1 MCYNYF
7 VLNWERSVILKIKEK
22 YKGIVYIILSAFCFA
37 LMNMFVKLSGDLP
50 TWEKAFF
57 RNFVA
62 FFIALILVL
71 KDRKSF
77 HFNVKNL
84 CPLLLRS
91 TLGVLGIVCNFY
103 AIDHLVLSDAS
114 ILNKMSPFF
123 VIIFS
128 LIILKEKLTV
138 PQGLIVVGAFIGVLF
153 VIKPDFSNVQWIPSL
168 IGLAGG
174 MCAGFAYTMVR
185 LLGTRG
191 EKGSFIV
198 LFFSGFSTVVL
209 APMMIINF
217 EMFTPFQLF
226 SLLMA
231 GVAASGGQFA
241 ITAAYTYAPAKEV
254 SVYDYSQIIFAAG
267 LGFFVFGDVPDYL
280 SVIGY
285 IIIVLMAVIMF
296 GYNNNL
302 WLFKNIK
309 HK

>member
-1 MCYNYF
+1 MT
-7 VLNWERSVILKIKEK
+7 IPKK
-22 YKGIVYIILSAFCFA
+22 YRGIVYIVLSAFCFA

-50 TWEKAFF
+50 TFEKAFF

-62 FFIALILVL
+62 FFFALFMVL
-71 KDRKSF
+71 KVRKNF
-77 HFNVKNL
+77 HFNKKNL
-84 CPLLLRS
+84 PYLLLRS
-91 TLGVLGIVCNFY
+91 GFGVLGIICNFY

-128 LIILKEKLTV
+128 LLILKEKLSLT
-138 PQGLIVVGAFIGVLF
+138 QGLIVIGAFVGAVF
-153 VIKPDFSNVQWIPSL
+153 VIKPDFSSAEWLPSL
-168 IGLAGG
+168 AGLIGG

-198 LFFSGFSTVVL
+198 LFFSGFSSIVL
-209 APMMIINF
+209 LPLMIMNF
-217 EMFTPFQLF
+217 QMFTPFQLF

-231 GVAASGGQFA
+231 GVSAAGGQFA
-241 ITAAYTYAPAKEV
+241 ITSAYTYAPAKEV

-267 LGFFVFGDVPDYL
+267 LGFFVFGDTPDYL

-285 IIIVLMAVIMF
+285 IIIVLMAIVMF
-296 GYNNNL
+296 MYNNKI
-302 WLFKNIK
+302 WIFKK
-309 HK
+309 RTA

>member
-1 MCYNYF
+1 MT
-7 VLNWERSVILKIKEK
+7 IPKK

-50 TWEKAFF
+50 TFEKAFF

-62 FFIALILVL
+62 FFFALVMVL
-71 KDRKSF
+71 KDKSSL
-77 HFNVKNL
+77 HFNKKNAV
-84 CPLLLRS
+84 PLLLRA
-91 TLGVLGIVCNFY
+91 GVGVMGVICNFY

-128 LIILKEKLTV
+128 LIILKEKLTL
-138 PQGLIVVGAFIGVLF
+138 PQGLIVIGAFIGAVF
-153 VIKPDFSNVQWIPSL
+153 VVKPDFSNAEFLPSV
-168 IGLAGG
+168 IGLTGG

-198 LFFSGFSTVVL
+198 LFFSGFSSVVL
-209 APMMIINF
+209 LPLMIMDF
-217 EMFTPFQLF
+217 KMFSPFQLF
-226 SLLMA
+226 ALLMA
-231 GVAASGGQFA
+231 GFAAAGGQFS
-241 ITAAYTYAPAKEV
+241 ITAAYTYSPAKEV
-254 SVYDYSQIIFAAG
+254 SVYDYSQILFAAG

-285 IIIVLMAVIMF
+285 AIIILMAIIMF
-296 GYNNNL
+296 MYNNKIGV
-302 WLFKNIK
+302 FKK
-309 HK
+309 KAP

>member
-1 MCYNYF
+1 M
-7 VLNWERSVILKIKEK
+7 KIKEK

-138 PQGLIVVGAFIGVLF
+138 PQALIVVGAFIGALF

-185 LLGTRG
+185 LLGKRG

-198 LFFSGFSTVVL
+198 LFFSGFSTIVL

-302 WLFKNIK
+302 WFFKNIK
-309 HK
+309 QK